1 MNCKRKRSLDRALR
15 EGEMLGL
22 IFTTLVLIVVEGCFV
37 YWLHH
42 TRLPDRQFAASRF
55 LVVPPWCRKPLFEVT
70 LLLSIAAG
78 MLFQVCRGLWDV
90 SRERNRT
97 ASSEILKCLRRRAKA
112 AASVAA
118 LAGLNL
124 ALAAWLR

>member
-22 IFTTLVLIVVEGCFV
+22 IFTTLILIVVEGCFV

-42 TRLPDRQFAASRF
+42 NRLPDRQ
-55 LVVPPWCRKPLFEVT
+55 
-70 LLLSIAAG
+70 IAAG
-78 MLFQVCRGLWDV
+78 MLFQVSRGLWDV

-97 ASSEILKCLRRRAKA
+97 ASSEILQCLRRRAKE

-124 ALAAWLR
+124 